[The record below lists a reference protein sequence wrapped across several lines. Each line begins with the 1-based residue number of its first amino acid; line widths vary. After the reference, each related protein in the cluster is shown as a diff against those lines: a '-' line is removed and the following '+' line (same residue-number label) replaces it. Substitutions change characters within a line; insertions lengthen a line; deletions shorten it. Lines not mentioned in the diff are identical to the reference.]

1 MDNQTLKVLH
11 VTSSARQQD
20 SVTRRFSNQVLSS
33 LQDNYDNIQ
42 VVERNVSSG
51 IPFIDEQWVNANF
64 TENTQRSKEQQD
76 ILSYSDELV
85 AELQNADA
93 IIISSPIYNFS
104 VPATLKAWI
113 DQIARVGLTF
123 NYTADGPEGKLKNK
137 KAYIVMAS
145 GGTELGSDVDFASGY
160 LRHIL
165 GFIGINDVSTISA
178 ERFNHNDEQALENI
192 NTQIKAVTRKAA

>member
-1 MDNQTLKVLH
+1 MDNQTLNVLH

-20 SVTRRFSNQVLSS
+20 SITRRFSNELLIS
-33 LQDNYDNIQ
+33 LQDNYENLQ
-42 VVERNVSSG
+42 VVERNVSHG
-51 IPFIDEQWVNANF
+51 IPFLDEQWVNANF
-64 TENTQRSKEQQD
+64 TENTQRNKEQKH

-165 GFIGINDVSTISA
+165 GFIGIDDVSIISA
-178 ERFNHNDEQALENI
+178 ERFNNDDVQALENI
-192 NTQIKAVTRKAA
+192 NTQIKDVTRKVA